1 MREELTHGALP
12 SQARAVVF
20 TAAGAP
26 LELREL
32 PLRAPRGGEILVRVT
47 CCTICGSD
55 LHTYSGRRCEATPSI
70 LGHEITGR
78 VARLGPLA
86 LRQDLLGQTLSEGDR
101 VTWTIAA
108 SCGECFFCRHEL
120 PQKCERLFKYG
131 HQRLDDDHPFSGGL
145 ADYCLLA
152 PGTGILR
159 LPAELSDQMAATAN
173 CAVATVAAALR
184 TAGDCRDRVVLI
196 QGAGMLG
203 LTACAMARTGGA
215 REVICCDVH
224 PERSDRA
231 LQFGATRV
239 AIANADIVR
248 ETVLSASEGR
258 GADVAL
264 ELSGASAAIA
274 AGLSLL
280 RVGGCYVLVGT
291 VAPAPAVEFDPQMV
305 VRRCLTLT
313 GVHNY
318 APRDLVTAVEFLT
331 RAHHAYPF
339 AQLVGKS
346 YPLERAGEAFAC
358 AMEHAGLRV
367 AVVPN

>member
-1 MREELTHGALP
+1 
-12 SQARAVVF
+12 
-20 TAAGAP
+20 
-26 LELREL
+26 
-32 PLRAPRGGEILVRVT
+32 
-47 CCTICGSD
+47 
-55 LHTYSGRRCEATPSI
+55 
-70 LGHEITGR
+70 
-78 VARLGPLA
+78 
-86 LRQDLLGQTLSEGDR
+86 
-101 VTWTIAA
+101 
-108 SCGECFFCRHEL
+108 
-120 PQKCERLFKYG
+120 
-131 HQRLDDDHPFSGGL
+131 
-145 ADYCLLA
+145 
-152 PGTGILR
+152 
-159 LPAELSDQMAATAN
+159 
-173 CAVATVAAALR
+173 
-184 TAGDCRDRVVLI
+184 VLI

-203 LTACAMARTGGA
+203 LTACAMARFGGA